1 MKISNWSINGLV
13 SIRILV
19 GLLMAYHGLE
29 VFKTDTM
36 NSYLE
41 WEVIRKLPFPVFLTY
56 AGKLIELL
64 TGLCVA
70 GGLFTR
76 TAALLMSANML
87 FICFYIGNG
96 RFYYE
101 DQHPFL
107 FALLAMVFFF
117 TGSVK
122 WGLDDCFYK
131 MKKT

>member
-1 MKISNWSINGLV
+1 MEISNRTSSGLV
-13 SIRILV
+13 VIRIVL

-56 AGKLIELL
+56 TGKLTELV
-64 TGLCVA
+64 TGLFVA
-70 GGLFTR
+70 AGLFTR
-76 TAALLMSANML
+76 VSALLMSGNML
-87 FICFYIGNG
+87 FICFYIGSG

-107 FALLAMVFFF
+107 FALLALIFFF
-117 TGSVK
+117 AGSVK
-122 WGLDDCFYK
+122 WGLDDCFHK
-131 MKKT
+131 RNKA